1 MPAPND
7 DRDRLTT
14 VPSGS
19 GATALV
25 IIDMLSDWAFPDAE
39 KLVGGAVA
47 IAPRIAA
54 LKRRCRAGG
63 MPVIYANDNH
73 GRWRSDLRQ
82 VLDAARRN
90 GGDGGRIAGLLAPD
104 AEDYVV
110 LKPRHSIFHATPL
123 ELLLRHLKVRTL
135 WLTGVSSDQCVLYSA
150 ADAKMN
156 DHVPVVPRDCV
167 ATQTEARNAA
177 VLRYFEDVLDLEVP
191 LSTELDVPE
200 GATARGS

>member
-1 MPAPND
+1 MPVPND
-7 DRDRLTT
+7 DFSVPATT
-14 VPSGS
+14 AEES

-25 IIDMLSDWAFPDAE
+25 VIDMLSDWNFPDAE
-39 KLVGGAVA
+39 KLVRGAVA
-47 IAPRIAA
+47 IAPPIAA
-54 LKRRCRAGG
+54 LKRRCRLGG

-90 GGDGGRIAGLLAPD
+90 GGDGGRVAGLLAPD

-110 LKPRHSIFHATPL
+110 LKPKHSAFHATPL

-156 DHVPVVPRDCV
+156 DHPVVVPRDCV
-167 ATQTEARNAA
+167 ATQTEARNEA
-177 VLRYFEDVLDLEVP
+177 VLRYFADVLGLEVP
-191 LSTELDVPE
+191 LSTELRVPQ
-200 GATARGS
+200 GARAQGS

>member
-1 MPAPND
+1 MPGSTDNGETSP
-7 DRDRLTT
+7 TT
-14 VPSGS
+14 ASES

-25 IIDMLSDWAFPDAE
+25 IIDMLSDWQFPDAE

-54 LKRRCRAGG
+54 LKRRCRLGG

-82 VLDAARRN
+82 VVDAARRN
-90 GGDGGRIAGLLAPD
+90 GGDGGRIAGLLAPE

-110 LKPRHSIFHATPL
+110 LKPKHSIFHATPL
-123 ELLLRHLKVRTL
+123 ELLLRHLNVHTL

-156 DHVPVVPRDCV
+156 DHAAVVPRDCV
-167 ATQTEARNAA
+167 ATQSEARNEA
-177 VLRYFEDVLDLEVP
+177 VLRYFEEVLNLEVP
-191 LSTELDVPE
+191 LSSELRVPE
-200 GATARGS
+200 AAAARGS